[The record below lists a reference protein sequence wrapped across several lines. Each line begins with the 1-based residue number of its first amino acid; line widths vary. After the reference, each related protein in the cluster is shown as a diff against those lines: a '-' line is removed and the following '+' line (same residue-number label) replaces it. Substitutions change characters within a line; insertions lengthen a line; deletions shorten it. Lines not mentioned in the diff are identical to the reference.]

1 MKKALMLAAK
11 DLRSD
16 ARSKEI
22 VPAMAV
28 FSLCLTFL
36 FSMTLPPG
44 AGDAPIPVPMAGA
57 ASVRELAGTYLW
69 VSILFASMIGF
80 GRTSASDSQGSR
92 IEGLLLTPTD
102 PVAIFFGRVLANFTF
117 LCLLE
122 AAVLPFFILFL
133 EVRASLLWPQLIAVA
148 FFANAGLAAA
158 GSLFGAASQNAR
170 AKDLVL
176 PLLSFPIMLPVV
188 LGASRLTSQ
197 LMTYGAIGPERR
209 WFILIGVFDIVL
221 IAIGAVTYEFVV
233 QE

>member
-1 MKKALMLAAK
+1 MKKVLLLAYK

-36 FSMTLPPG
+36 FSITLPDG
-44 AGDAPIPVPMAGA
+44 AGRAPLPVPVAGA

-69 VSILFASMIGF
+69 VSIFFASIIGF
-80 GRTSASDSQGSR
+80 GRTAASDSQGSR
-92 IEGLLLTPTD
+92 IEGLLLTTVD
-102 PVAIFFGRVLANFTF
+102 PAQIFFGRVAANFVF
-117 LCLLE
+117 LCLVEVALM
-122 AAVLPFFILFL
+122 PFFILFL
-133 EVRASLLWPQLIAVA
+133 SVPASLLWPELLLIALLT
-148 FFANAGLAAA
+148 NAGLAAT
-158 GSLFGAASQNAR
+158 GSLFGAASQFAR

-176 PLLSFPIMLPVV
+176 PLLMFPIMLPVV

-197 LMTYGAIGPERR
+197 LMSFGSVGPEAR

-221 IAIGAVTYEFVV
+221 LGIGAVTYEFVV